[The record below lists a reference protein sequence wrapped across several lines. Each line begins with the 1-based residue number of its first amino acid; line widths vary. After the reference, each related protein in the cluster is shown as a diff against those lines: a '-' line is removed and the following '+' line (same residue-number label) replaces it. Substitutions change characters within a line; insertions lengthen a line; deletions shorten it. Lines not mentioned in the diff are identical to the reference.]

1 MTAARSSAG
10 HAHLAKR
17 DMWVIHLALS
27 LAALYAAIIAGM
39 YFAQTWLLF
48 PAFFARA
55 TRVHLPESTQRLKV
69 RTPDGESLV
78 GLRIPGMGVK
88 TDGAPSLLGFGG
100 NAWDARTM
108 VLILH
113 RLFPDRSVIGFH
125 YRGYRPSSGRPSAEG
140 LLSDSLVVFDH
151 LRQAQATQPMITVGF
166 SIGSGVAAYVARHRP
181 VEGLI
186 LVTPFDSLE
195 ALARDLYWWAPVG
208 PLFRHRMSTIEFV
221 RDSLVPT
228 ALLTAEHDAV
238 VPRRRSEPLR
248 EATRNLVFE
257 RVIDAGH
264 NNIYDRPAFAV
275 AMHEALARIEAV

>member
-1 MTAARSSAG
+1 
-10 HAHLAKR
+10 
-17 DMWVIHLALS
+17 MWVIHLALS
-27 LAALYAAIIAGM
+27 LAALYAAIIAAM

-48 PAFFARA
+48 PTLLARA
-55 TRVHLPESTQRLKV
+55 TRVQLPDSTQRLKV
-69 RTPDGESLV
+69 RTPDGESLTGV
-78 GLRIPGMGVK
+78 RIPCTGVK

-100 NAWDARTM
+100 NAWNAETM
-108 VLILH
+108 VLMLH
-113 RLFPDRSVIGFH
+113 RLFPDRTVIGFH
-125 YRGYRPSSGRPSAEG
+125 YRGYPPSRGRPSAQA

>member
-1 MTAARSSAG
+1 
-10 HAHLAKR
+10 
-17 DMWVIHLALS
+17 MWVIHLALS

-100 NAWDARTM
+100 NAWNARTM

-151 LRQAQATQPMITVGF
+151 LRQTQASEPIESPCLATGLVDKIPLAF
-166 SIGSGVAAYVARHRP
+166 SAEIARANP
-181 VEGLI
+181 VENIWQFMRDNRLSNRIFKSHEDI
-186 LVTPFDSLE
+186 LDHL
-195 ALARDLYWWAPVG
+195 
-208 PLFRHRMSTIEFV
+208 
-221 RDSLVPT
+221 
-228 ALLTAEHDAV
+228 
-238 VPRRRSEPLR
+238 RSGFK
-248 EATRNLVFE
+248 A
-257 RVIDAGH
+257 
-264 NNIYDRPAFAV
+264 
-275 AMHEALARIEAV
+275 

>member
-1 MTAARSSAG
+1 MTAAPSSAG
-10 HAHLAKR
+10 HAYLAKR

-69 RTPDGESLV
+69 WTPDGESLV

-100 NAWDARTM
+100 NAWNARTM

-151 LRQAQATQPMITVGF
+151 LRQAQATQPNL
-166 SIGSGVAAYVARHRP
+166 SLRSGSA
-181 VEGLI
+181 
-186 LVTPFDSLE
+186 S
-195 ALARDLYWWAPVG
+195 ALASLRTSLGIDL
-208 PLFRHRMSTIEFV
+208 
-221 RDSLVPT
+221 
-228 ALLTAEHDAV
+228 
-238 VPRRRSEPLR
+238 LR
-248 EATRNLVFE
+248 
-257 RVIDAGH
+257 G
-264 NNIYDRPAFAV
+264 
-275 AMHEALARIEAV
+275 